1 MGLIGGAIFIGAI
14 MYGIVLWTNTRFEGH
29 EGGKKAAVMSVNRM
43 VG

>member
-1 MGLIGGAIFIGAI
+1 MIISIFIGAI
-14 MYGIVLWTNTRFEGH
+14 MYGIVLWTNTRGEGH